1 VAVPESSTWWGRALF
16 TTQLKIVVWVLRLHT
31 VVRGTPVSGYRQPP
45 FLYELYTLFSRTT
58 HNRGN
63 LISVGG
69 VRELSPNYVSEDT
82 PYLSDDHVGCSNI
95 RSSSKRPI
103 REDAVDCPPKKKM
116 SLDDHIANIFES
128 ISIRNRRTLSWAQ
141 RELDEVVRLLK
152 QDGLGADSDFY
163 CMGLMLCN
171 RPE

>member
-1 VAVPESSTWWGRALF
+1 
-16 TTQLKIVVWVLRLHT
+16 
-31 VVRGTPVSGYRQPP
+31 
-45 FLYELYTLFSRTT
+45 
-58 HNRGN
+58 

-128 ISIRNRRTLSWAQ
+128 ISIRNWRTLSWAQ

-152 QDGLGADSDFY
+152 QDGSGEDSDFY

-171 RPE
+171 NGLNRRAYLSMQTKEGCIHWIRFNWANK